1 MATIGQ
7 PRANTGKQA
16 WLYLQASIVGTLANF
31 FSRFLFAEFMDFGW
45 SVVMAN
51 YVGMVIVFILS
62 YRYAFGVECFRWDM
76 AIRFALVAHFGL
88 GVVWIASLLMRWIC
102 EVGIEQLGY
111 SSEADFMTLLLPEPF
126 VVYGSK
132 LIDGFCH
139 GVGIVTGFF
148 ANFFGHKYF
157 SFNNNYIRGKKWNI

>member
-1 MATIGQ
+1 MATKGQ
-7 PRANTGKQA
+7 SRANTGKQA

-31 FSRFLFAEFMDFGW
+31 FSRFLFAEFMSFGW
-45 SVVMAN
+45 SVIMAN

-62 YRYAFGVECFRWDM
+62 YRYAFGVENFRYSM
-76 AIRFALVAHFGL
+76 AFRFALVAHVGL
-88 GVVWIASLLMRWIC
+88 VVVWLASLLMRYGC
-102 EVGIEQLGY
+102 TASIEFMGY
-111 SSEADFMTLLLPEPF
+111 ISEAEFMAKLLPQELSI
-126 VVYGSK
+126 YGVP

-157 SFNNNYIRGKKWNI
+157 SFRKI

>member
-1 MATIGQ
+1 MATKGQ
-7 PRANTGKQA
+7 SRANTGKQA

-31 FSRFLFAEFMDFGW
+31 FSRFLFAEFMSFGW
-45 SVVMAN
+45 SVIMAN

-62 YRYAFGVECFRWDM
+62 YRYAFGVENFRYSM
-76 AIRFALVAHFGL
+76 AFRFALVAHVGL
-88 GVVWIASLLMRWIC
+88 VVVWLASLFMHWIC
-102 EVGIEQLGY
+102 EVGIEWLGY
-111 SSEADFMTLLLPEPF
+111 SSEATLMALFLPEPF
-126 VVYGSK
+126 VVYASK

-157 SFNNNYIRGKKWNI
+157 SFRTTT